1 MASKTSELSTK
12 ELEELLDTVD
22 LAMDRLKTLY
32 ESYFLGIQKQAPTF
46 IHSDVERKLRD
57 LQQLNMRNTGLRY
70 RLATM
75 QQKFG
80 AYNSYWRRT
89 LRQIENGT
97 YIRNLAKIG
106 REAVRAGSEIPE
118 EILAKMP
125 KRMREQVVRD
135 RDAAI
140 AIAKRRDKFA
150 DDEQTGEGPAPEFP
164 PEVDDVA
171 AMINE
176 PSILRRELKTQA
188 GAHVLADDDAD
199 MDFDSF
205 FAAFNDDDGP
215 KTPKPAPAPPP
226 PARPYPASTQAITRP
241 IPKAAPL
248 AVPGMSLR
256 TPSPA
261 TTQPIARQTGPVP
274 TLDPAAPT
282 SAIPTI
288 PSGPTTAIPRVP
300 APGATGAI
308 PRVPSPGQPTGGIPR
323 VPAPGATGSMPRVP
337 TPGQPPT
344 SAVPRIPMPGQLPV
358 TQPIPRMAPS
368 QASRPNPIAPGS
380 AAQTGPTPVESM
392 NGPFARPDKPPIT
405 QPVPRVTP
413 PPRPGTPPPVR
424 PPAPAPQKP
433 PPGMTEADVNALH
446 AKYVKAK
453 ESVGE
458 KVDASSR
465 EKLLRTINQTA
476 PKIMEQ
482 YKASGVDF
490 SVVVKDNQVVIKA
503 KPKG

>member
-1 MASKTSELSTK
+1 MASKTSELSTR
-12 ELEELLDTVD
+12 ELEELIDTVD
-22 LAMDRLKTLY
+22 LSMDRLKTLY
-32 ESYFLGIQKQAPTF
+32 ESYFLGIQKQAPSF

-140 AIAKRRDKFA
+140 AIAKRRDGIH
-150 DDEQTGEGPAPEFP
+150 DDNEQTGEGLAPDFP
-164 PEVDDVA
+164 PDVDDVA
-171 AMINE
+171 AMISE

-215 KTPKPAPAPPP
+215 KTPKPAPV
-226 PARPYPASTQAITRP
+226 PARPDQASTQAITRP
-241 IPKAAPL
+241 IPKAPPAT

-256 TPSPA
+256 TP
-261 TTQPIARQTGPVP
+261 TP
-274 TLDPAAPT
+274 TMQ
-282 SAIPTI
+282 
-288 PSGPTTAIPRVP
+288 PTTAIPRVP
-300 APGATGAI
+300 PLAQTGPVPVVAEPSTSAMPRITLPPTPGQTSAIPRVPDPGATGAM
-308 PRVPSPGQPTGGIPR
+308 PRAPAPGQPTSSIPR
-323 VPAPGATGSMPRVP
+323 VPAPGQPTSSIPRVP
-337 TPGQPPT
+337 TPANT
-344 SAVPRIPMPGQLPV
+344 SG
-358 TQPIPRMAPS
+358 IPRVPAPS

-392 NGPFARPDKPPIT
+392 NGPFPRDKPPIT
-405 QPVPRVTP
+405 QPIARATP
-413 PPRPGTPPPVR
+413 PPRPGTPPPR
-424 PPAPAPQKP
+424 PPAPAPMKL
-433 PPGMTEADVNALH
+433 PPGMTDADVNALH

-458 KVDASSR
+458 KVDPSSR
-465 EKLLRTINQTA
+465 DKLLRTIHQTA

>member
-1 MASKTSELSTK
+1 VASKTSELSTK

-32 ESYFLGIQKQAPTF
+32 ESYFLGIQKQAPSF

-57 LQQLNMRNTGLRY
+57 LQQQNMRNTGLRY

-106 REAVRAGSEIPE
+106 REAARTGSEIPE

-140 AIAKRRDKFA
+140 AIAKRRNQV
-150 DDEQTGEGPAPEFP
+150 DDEQTGQGPAPDFP
-164 PEVDDVA
+164 PDADEVA

-205 FAAFNDDDGP
+205 FAAFNDDEA
-215 KTPKPAPAPPP
+215 PKPAQPA
-226 PARPYPASTQAITRP
+226 ASRPDPASTQAITRP
-241 IPKAAPL
+241 LPKTPASG
-248 AVPGMSLR
+248 VPGMSLR
-256 TPSPA
+256 TPAPPTTQPTTAIPRVAPNPQGVDPTAPTTALPKFPSDAPAPA
-261 TTQPIARQTGPVP
+261 TTAGIPRVPGPGTGSVP
-274 TLDPAAPT
+274 RVPAPGQPT
-282 SAIPTI
+282 S
-288 PSGPTTAIPRVP
+288 AIPRVP
-300 APGATGAI
+300 APGTTSSI
-308 PRVPSPGQPTGGIPR
+308 PRVPGAMPR
-323 VPAPGATGSMPRVP
+323 VPAPI
-337 TPGQPPT
+337 QPPVT
-344 SAVPRIPMPGQLPV
+344 PSARA
-358 TQPIPRMAPS
+358 APS
-368 QASRPNPIAPGS
+368 QASRPNPIAPWS
-380 AAQTGPTPVESM
+380 ATQTGPTPVESM
-392 NGPFARPDKPPIT
+392 NGPFSRPDKPVT
-405 QPVPRVTP
+405 QTVPRATP

-424 PPAPAPQKP
+424 PAAPPMRP

-453 ESVGE
+453 EAVGE

-465 EKLLRTINQTA
+465 EKLLRTINHTA

>member
-1 MASKTSELSTK
+1 MASKTSELSTR
-12 ELEELLDTVD
+12 ELEELLDTVE
-22 LAMDRLKTLY
+22 LAIDRLKTLY

-46 IHSDVERKLRD
+46 IHNDVERKLRD

-70 RLATM
+70 RLATI

-106 REAVRAGSEIPE
+106 REAARNGSEIPE

-140 AIAKRRDKFA
+140 AIAKRRNQVDL
-150 DDEQTGEGPAPEFP
+150 DRTGESEAPLFP
-164 PEVDDVA
+164 PDPDEVA

-176 PSILRRELKTQA
+176 PSVLRRELKTRSS
-188 GAHVLADDDAD
+188 AHVLAEDDAD
-199 MDFDSF
+199 LDFDSF
-205 FAAFNDDDGP
+205 FAAFDDDAA
-215 KTPKPAPAPPP
+215 KPAAPKVD
-226 PARPYPASTQAITRP
+226 PASTQAITRLV
-241 IPKAAPL
+241 PKVGQP
-248 AVPGMSLR
+248 VPGMLLR
-256 TPSPA
+256 TPTP
-261 TTQPIARQTGPVP
+261 TTQP
-274 TLDPAAPT
+274 
-282 SAIPTI
+282 
-288 PSGPTTAIPRVP
+288 TTA
-300 APGATGAI
+300 
-308 PRVPSPGQPTGGIPR
+308 
-323 VPAPGATGSMPRVP
+323 MPRVP
-337 TPGQPPT
+337 LSTPVPVADPASPTIAMPKIPVGTPPSATEQMPKVPPPGQPGAP
-344 SAVPRIPMPGQLPV
+344 A
-358 TQPIPRMAPS
+358 TQPIPRPAPS

-380 AAQTGPTPVESM
+380 AQHAGPTPVESM
-392 NGPFARPDKPPIT
+392 NGPFPRPAERPTT
-405 QPVPRVTP
+405 QPTPRVTSPPAVPRAPGQIPRP
-413 PPRPGTPPPVR
+413 PPPAPGRPAPPSTPR
-424 PPAPAPQKP
+424 PPAAPMKP

-446 AKYVKAK
+446 AKYVQAK
-453 ESVGE
+453 HAVGE

-465 EKLLRTINQTA
+465 EKLLRTISLTA
-476 PKIMEQ
+476 PKVMEQ

>member
-1 MASKTSELSTK
+1 MASKTGGDLSTK
-12 ELEELLDTVD
+12 ELEELLDAVD
-22 LAMDRLKTLY
+22 TTMDRLKTLY
-32 ESYFLGIQKQAPTF
+32 ESYFLGIQKQAPSF
-46 IHSDVERKLRD
+46 IHADLERKLRD
-57 LQQLNMRNTGLRY
+57 MQQLQMRNTGLRY

-106 REAVRAGSEIPE
+106 RDAARTGSEIPE

-125 KRMREQVVRD
+125 KRMRDQVVRD

-140 AIAKRRDKFA
+140 AIAKRREKHD
-150 DDEQTGEGPAPEFP
+150 DDEKTGEGPAPDFP
-164 PEVDDVA
+164 PEADDVA
-171 AMINE
+171 AMISE
-176 PSILRRELKTQA
+176 PSVLRREIKTQS
-188 GAHVLADDDAD
+188 GAHVLGDDDAD

-205 FAAFNDDDGP
+205 FAAFNDDDTKP
-215 KTPKPAPAPPP
+215 AAKPAP
-226 PARPYPASTQAITRP
+226 RPDPASTQAITRP
-241 IPKAAPL
+241 IAKAPPPA

-256 TPSPA
+256 TPAPTVEP
-261 TTQPIARQTGPVP
+261 TTAMPRVADPTAPTVMLPKVPPGPVP
-274 TLDPAAPT
+274 PAAMPRVPMPGQT
-282 SAIPTI
+282 
-288 PSGPTTAIPRVP
+288 GGMPRVP
-300 APGATGAI
+300 APGAV
-308 PRVPSPGQPTGGIPR
+308 PRVPPATQGIPR
-323 VPAPGATGSMPRVP
+323 P
-337 TPGQPPT
+337 
-344 SAVPRIPMPGQLPV
+344 
-358 TQPIPRMAPS
+358 APS

-380 AAQTGPTPVESM
+380 AAQAGSTPVESM
-392 NGPFARPDKPPIT
+392 NGPFARPDRPPIT

-413 PPRPGTPPPVR
+413 PPRPSTPPPAR
-424 PPAPAPQKP
+424 PAPTAPMKP

-453 ESVGE
+453 EAIGE

-465 EKLLRTINQTA
+465 EKLLRTINQSA

-482 YKASGVDF
+482 YKSAGVDF